1 MIIGEKEECVMAKST
16 PAKNTDHANPQVA
29 FESGL
34 GRIVIGVFE
43 DRAPKQKRLEDET
56 TIQAEGTRQ

>member
-1 MIIGEKEECVMAKST
+1 MTEST
-16 PAKNTDHANPQVA
+16 PVENTENANPQVA

-56 TIQAEGTRQ
+56 TIHQEGTRQ

>member
-1 MIIGEKEECVMAKST
+1 MIIGEKDEYSMTEST

-34 GRIVIGVFE
+34 GRSVIEVYE
-43 DRAPKQKRLEDET
+43 DKAPKQKTLEDET

>member
-1 MIIGEKEECVMAKST
+1 MIIGEKDEYSMTEST

-34 GRIVIGVFE
+34 GRIVIEGYE

-56 TIQAEGTRQ
+56 TIQTEETRQ

>member
-1 MIIGEKEECVMAKST
+1 MTEST

-34 GRIVIGVFE
+34 GRIVIEVYE
-43 DRAPKQKRLEDET
+43 DKAPKHKTLEDET